1 MVNPSEIGKSIV
13 GAPGKAPGV
22 AGHALKRVLDLAID
36 GYQGLP
42 GAREVAAG
50 HLAKKGNR
58 DDAID
63 SIAAQHVGLA
73 GAQGFVTN
81 LGGIALLAVSIPANL
96 AGVMIV
102 QSRMVASIAHLRG
115 YDVDDSRVRAAV
127 MMCLLG
133 HESVTKLLGNGKL
146 PGNPLTVATAP
157 VFDPALEQQIAESVL
172 GVLLTGVGGK
182 KVGLLFSKRVPILGG
197 VVGAGTDGWSTY
209 QIARYASEQFID
221 RRHA

>member
-13 GAPGKAPGV
+13 SAPGKAPGV

-36 GYQGLP
+36 GHQSLP
-42 GAREVAAG
+42 GARDVAAG
-50 HLAKKGNR
+50 HLSKKGDR
-58 DDAID
+58 DGAIDAIV
-63 SIAAQHVGLA
+63 AQHVGLA

-81 LGGIALLAVSIPANL
+81 LGGLALLPVSIPANL
-96 AGVMIV
+96 TGMMVV
-102 QSRMVASIAHLRG
+102 QGRMVASIAHLRG
-115 YDVDDSRVRAAV
+115 YDVDDSRVRSAI

-133 HESVTKLLGNGKL
+133 QESVTRLLTNGTL

-157 VFDPALEQQIAESVL
+157 VFDRALEQQIAESVL

-197 VVGAGTDGWSTY
+197 IVGAGTDGWSTY

>member
-1 MVNPSEIGKSIV
+1 MVNPSDIGKSIV
-13 GAPGKAPGV
+13 QGPRKAPGV
-22 AGHALKRVLDLAID
+22 AGSALRRILDLAID

-50 HLAKKGNR
+50 HLNKKADR
-58 DDAID
+58 DQAIDAITV
-63 SIAAQHVGLA
+63 QHVGLA

-81 LGGIALLAVSIPANL
+81 LGGLLLLPLTIPANMT
-96 AGVMIV
+96 GVMVV

-115 YDVDDSRVRAAV
+115 YDVDDSRVRAAIL
-127 MMCLLG
+127 MCLLG
-133 HESVTKLLGNGKL
+133 DESVTRLLSSGKL
-146 PGNPLTVATAP
+146 PGNPITVATAP
-157 VFDPALEQQIAESVL
+157 VFDPALEQQISEAVL

-209 QIARYASEQFID
+209 QIARYATEQFID
-221 RRHA
+221 RRHG